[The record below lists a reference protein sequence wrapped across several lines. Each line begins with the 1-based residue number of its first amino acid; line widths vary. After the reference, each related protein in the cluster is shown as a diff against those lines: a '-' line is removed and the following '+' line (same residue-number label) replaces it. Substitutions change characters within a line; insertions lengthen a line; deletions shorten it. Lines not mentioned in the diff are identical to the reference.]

1 MYVKRFERGLKRYY
15 SSKGY
20 PRMGEQYIVCYD
32 IENSVIYDVAEDI
45 DGKEISD
52 DYYETLAIDLLD
64 RELMPQLK
72 HIGRGKGT
80 EKLKEYICKQ
90 LGQTETRYIDRDNVK
105 QAEEIIKAFNTE
117 HNAKLMLIPLTHKYL
132 SNFYIYDCKHKKV
145 NSVFCY
151 TPEEDNKV
159 FKKLYRMFEA
169 GADILFTAHNLD
181 YEYSYIRYNTNLLQL
196 ITAID
201 DNKRVSV
208 IANGTHDIKSIE
220 AMTGIVDLKKGSYY
234 IASCK
239 FLIRDSFLMTGKS
252 IKNLGEAYKLPK
264 LAYNYDT
271 TRTDPE
277 QLTDLDREYNQRDNE
292 IALRAI
298 LEIQQQQEIYKD
310 ITQLPMSATQ
320 HSRNTCKYNYD
331 VNLPQPH
338 RQEKYNTLEK
348 KHNQLSYMF
357 NMPTEELFQKFFNAS
372 GGGLIG
378 VNPLECDKWQSGV
391 HSFDIKSAH
400 PSQAFNKLFP
410 HGEKVEAIPTE
421 QYSAV
426 IRELQGLSEIMMK
439 NPKFLYNDYT
449 GYHDYLLLIQ
459 FNGLREKNI
468 NGNIINSLG
477 AGKAALG
484 TARSE
489 KLQRQAYNLNGV
501 NQYGKCRK
509 SEQYIKW
516 VYGIDLIYHLT
527 FYDYDSIEILEGYV
541 YPLVNCDEYILRK
554 FEYYGANKELYK
566 GFTKQAKKLS
576 YKELYENIQT
586 STAEDYTKKAVT
598 ENNYTE
604 FLDGELLRI
613 KGVFNGIFGQEYQS
627 PIHDDMQTVVNDWY
641 SIKPVSQQDYE
652 DSISKTKIH
661 YCTGAYIAAWTRFEL
676 ACMIWYCINNGGKLF
691 YWATDSIK
699 ANGINDDLFKD
710 WCYGHT
716 TAAYTRNVFN
726 FGSVDCETSGNPLE
740 FYTTETLKHIDIC
753 RGKDPEKL
761 HIGYTISGFK
771 AGVYLKDFLEKWEGV
786 PYTDENVEAVKK
798 ELAELFRPHIIPAEQ
813 TGKLVRDRSF
823 SGYTTPL
830 GQRNFGALLPMEYNL
845 GRFEL

>member
-15 SSKGY
+15 STKGY

-64 RELMPQLK
+64 RELLPQLK

-105 QAEEIIKAFNTE
+105 QAEEIIQAFNAE

-132 SNFYIYDCKHKKV
+132 SNFYIYDCKKKKV

-151 TPEEDNKV
+151 TPDEDNKV
-159 FKKLYRMFEA
+159 FKKLYRMFTA

-181 YEYSYIRYNTNLLQL
+181 YEYSYIRYNTNLLHL
-196 ITAID
+196 ITTID

-220 AMTGIVDLKKGSYY
+220 AMTGITDPKNGNYY

-264 LAYNYDT
+264 LEYNYDT

-277 QLTDLDREYNQRDNE
+277 QLTDIDREYNQRDNE

-320 HSRNTCKYNYD
+320 HSRNTCKLNYN

-357 NMPTEELFQKFFNAS
+357 NMPTEQLFQKFFNAS

-516 VYGIDLIYHLT
+516 VYGIDLIYHMT

-566 GFTKQAKKLS
+566 GFTKQAKKLP
-576 YKELYENIQT
+576 YKELYDNIQA

-598 ENNYTE
+598 EENYVE

-627 PIHDDMQTVVNDWY
+627 PIHDDMEIVVNDWY

-699 ANGINDDLFKD
+699 ANGINDDLFNG

-716 TAAYTRNVFN
+716 TAAYTRNIFN

-786 PYTDENVEAVKK
+786 PYIEDNVETVKK

-845 GRFEL
+845 GRFGI

>member
-15 SSKGY
+15 SSKGF

-64 RELMPQLK
+64 RELLPQLK

-105 QAEEIIKAFNTE
+105 QAEEIIQQFNEQNKT
-117 HNAKLMLIPLTHKYL
+117 KLMLIPLTHKYL
-132 SNFYIYDCKHKKV
+132 SNFYIYDCKKKKV

-151 TPEEDNKV
+151 TPDEDNKV
-159 FKKLYRMFEA
+159 LKKLYRMFEA

-220 AMTGIVDLKKGSYY
+220 AMTGITDPKNGSYY

-378 VNPLECDKWQSGV
+378 VNPLECDKWHSGV

-421 QYSAV
+421 QYGAV

-468 NGNIINSLG
+468 NGNVINSLG

-489 KLQRQAYNLNGV
+489 KLQRQAYNLNGI

-566 GFTKQAKKLS
+566 GFTKQAKKLP
-576 YKELYENIQT
+576 YKELYENIQA

-598 ENNYTE
+598 EENYVE

-627 PIHDDMQTVVNDWY
+627 PIHDDMEIVKSDWY

-716 TAAYTRNVFN
+716 TAAYTRNIFN

-798 ELAELFRPHIIPAEQ
+798 ELAELFKPHIIPAEQ
-813 TGKLVRDRSF
+813 TGKLVRDRSY

-845 GRFEL
+845 GRFDL

>member
-15 SSKGY
+15 SSKGF

-64 RELMPQLK
+64 RELLPQLK

-105 QAEEIIKAFNTE
+105 QAEEIIQAFNVE

-132 SNFYIYDCKHKKV
+132 SNFYIYDCKKKKV
-145 NSVFCY
+145 NSVFCC
-151 TPEEDNKV
+151 TPDEDNKV
-159 FKKLYRMFEA
+159 FKKLYRMFTA

-220 AMTGIVDLKKGSYY
+220 AMTGITDPKNGSYY

-298 LEIQQQQEIYKD
+298 LEIQQQQELYKD

-320 HSRNTCKYNYD
+320 HSRNTCKLNYN

-357 NMPTEELFQKFFNAS
+357 NMPTEQLFQKFFNAS

-378 VNPLECDKWQSGV
+378 VNPLECDKWHSGV

-459 FNGLREKNI
+459 FNGLREKDI
-468 NGNIINSLG
+468 NGNVINSLG

-509 SEQYIKW
+509 SEQYVKW
-516 VYGIDLIYHLT
+516 VYGIDLIYHMT

-566 GFTKQAKKLS
+566 GFTKQAKKLP
-576 YKELYENIQT
+576 YKELYDNIQA

-598 ENNYTE
+598 EENYVE

-627 PIHDDMQTVVNDWY
+627 PIHDDMQIVVNDWY

-699 ANGINDDLFKD
+699 ANGINDDLFKG

-786 PYTDENVEAVKK
+786 AYTEDNVETVKK
-798 ELAELFRPHIIPAEQ
+798 ELAELFKPHIIPAEQ
-813 TGKLVRDRSF
+813 TGKLVRDRSY

>member
-1 MYVKRFERGLKRYY
+1 MYIKHYARGLKKYY
-15 SSKGY
+15 SVKGF

-45 DGKEISD
+45 DGKAINDE
-52 DYYETLAIDLLD
+52 YYETLAIDLLD
-64 RELMPQLK
+64 RELLPQLK

-80 EKLKEYICKQ
+80 EKLKEYICKS
-90 LGQTETRYIDRDNVK
+90 LGQSETRYIDRDNITEAQK
-105 QAEEIIKAFNTE
+105 IIDAFNEE
-117 HNAKLMLIPLTHKYL
+117 HKTNIILVPLTHKYL
-132 SNFYIYDCKHKKV
+132 SNFYIYDCKKKKI

-151 TPEEDNKV
+151 TPDDDNKV
-159 FKKLYRMFEA
+159 FKKLYRMFKA

-181 YEYSYIRYNTNLLQL
+181 YEYSYIRYNTNLLKL
-196 ITAID
+196 ITDIEE
-201 DNKRVSV
+201 NKQLTI

-220 AMTGIVDLKKGSYY
+220 AMTGIKDSKNEKNY
-234 IASCK
+234 IATCK
-239 FLIRDSFLMTGKS
+239 FLIRDSLLMTGKS
-252 IKNLGEAYKLPK
+252 IRNLGEAYKLPK
-264 LAYNYDT
+264 LQYDYEM

-277 QLTDLDREYNQRDNE
+277 QLTDLDRAYNQRDNE
-292 IALRAI
+292 IALKAI

-320 HSRNTCKYNYD
+320 HSRNTCKLNYN
-331 VNLPQPH
+331 VNIPQPQ
-338 RQEKYNTLEK
+338 RQERYNTLEK
-348 KHNQLSYMF
+348 KHNGISYMF
-357 NMPTEELFQKFFNAS
+357 NMPNEDLFQKFFNAS

-410 HGEKVEAIPTE
+410 QGDKTEALPSEKYNDVLK
-421 QYSAV
+421 
-426 IRELQGLSEIMMK
+426 ELKGISEIMMQ
-439 NPKFLYNDYT
+439 NPKFLYNDFT
-449 GYHDYLLLIQ
+449 GFHDYLLLIR
-459 FNGLREKNI
+459 FTNLREKNI
-468 NGNIINSLG
+468 KGNIINSLG

-527 FYDYDSIEILEGYV
+527 FYDYDNIEILEGYV

-566 GFTKQAKKLS
+566 GFTKQAKKVS
-576 YKELYENIQT
+576 YDELCNNIQN
-586 STAEDYTKKAVT
+586 STAEDYTKNAITKD
-598 ENNYTE
+598 NYID

-627 PIHDDMQTVVNDWY
+627 PIHDDMEINIHDWY
-641 SIKPVSQQDYE
+641 SIIAKDSQCYD
-652 DSISKTKIH
+652 DVISKSKIH

-676 ACMIWYCINNGGKLF
+676 ACMIWHCINNGGKIF
-691 YWATDSIK
+691 YFATDSIK
-699 ANGINDDLFKD
+699 ANNIQDDLFNN

-716 TAAYTRNVFN
+716 TQAYTRNVFN
-726 FGSVDCETSGNPLE
+726 FGAVDCETAGNPLE
-740 FYTTETLKHIDIC
+740 FMTTETLKHIDIC

-771 AGVYLKDFLEKWEGV
+771 AGVYLHDFLEKWEGV
-786 PYTDENVEAVKK
+786 PSTEDNVYSVKQ
-798 ELAELFRPHIIPAEQ
+798 ELSRLFKPHIIPAEQ
-813 TGKLVRDRSF
+813 TGKLVRDRSY
-823 SGYTTPL
+823 SGFITPL

-845 GRFEL
+845 GRYGI

>member
-1 MYVKRFERGLKRYY
+1 MYIKRFERGLKRYY
-15 SSKGY
+15 SSKGF

-32 IENSVIYDVAEDI
+32 IENSVIYDIAEDI
-45 DGKEISD
+45 DGKEITD

-72 HIGRGKGT
+72 HIGRGAGT
-80 EKLKEYICKQ
+80 EKLKAYICKQ
-90 LGQTETRYIDRDNVK
+90 LGQTETRYIDRDNAK
-105 QAEEIIKAFNTE
+105 KAEEIINVFNEQNKT
-117 HNAKLMLIPLTHKYL
+117 KLLLIPLTHKYL
-132 SNFYIYDCKHKKV
+132 SNFYIYDCKHKKI

-151 TPEEDNKV
+151 SPDDDNKI
-159 FKKLYRMFEA
+159 FKKLYRMFKA

-196 ITAID
+196 ITQIED
-201 DNKRVSV
+201 DKRVSV

-220 AMTGIVDLKKGSYY
+220 AQTGILDPKNGTYFV
-234 IASCK
+234 ASCK
-239 FLIRDSFLMTGKS
+239 FLIRDSLLMTGKS

-264 LAYNYDT
+264 LEYNYDL
-271 TRTDPE
+271 TRTEPE
-277 QLTDLDREYNQRDNE
+277 QLTDLDRAYNQRDNE

-298 LEIQQQQEIYKD
+298 LEIQQQQDIYKD

-331 VNLPQPH
+331 VNIPQPH

-357 NMPTEELFQKFFNAS
+357 NMPSEDLFQKFFNAS

-378 VNPLECDKWQSGV
+378 VNPLECDKWHSNV

-410 HGEKVEAIPTE
+410 HGEKIEAIPTE

-426 IRELQGLSEIMMK
+426 IKEIKGLSEIMMK

-449 GYHDYLLLIQ
+449 GYHDYLLLIK
-459 FNGLREKNI
+459 FTGLREKNI

-477 AGKAALG
+477 AGKATMG

-489 KLQRQAYNLNGV
+489 KLQRQAYNYNGT
-501 NQYGKCRK
+501 NQYGKCRR

-527 FYDYDSIEILEGYV
+527 FYECDKIEILEGYV

-566 GFTKQAKKLS
+566 SFTKQAKKLS
-576 YKELYENIQT
+576 YNELYDLIQE
-586 STAEDYTKKAVT
+586 SSAEEYTKKAIT
-598 ENNYTE
+598 PENYVE

-613 KGVFNGIFGQEYQS
+613 KGVFNGIFGQEYQA
-627 PIHDDMQTVVNDWY
+627 PIHDDMEIVRNDWY
-641 SIKPVSQQDYE
+641 SIKPVSQQDYDE
-652 DSISKTKIH
+652 SISKTKIH

-676 ACMIWYCINNGGKLF
+676 ACMIWYAINAGGTLY

-699 ANGINDDLFKD
+699 GNGINDDLYKD

-716 TAAYTRNVFN
+716 TAAYARNVFN
-726 FGSVDCETSGNPLE
+726 FGAVDCETAGNPLE
-740 FYTTETLKHIDIC
+740 FYTTETLKHLDIC
-753 RGKDPEKL
+753 RAKDPEKL
-761 HIGYTISGFK
+761 HIGFTISGFK
-771 AGVYLKDFLEKWEGV
+771 AGVYLADFLKKWEGAD
-786 PYTDENVEAVKK
+786 YTEENIEAVKK
-798 ELAELFRPHIIPAEQ
+798 ELAYLFRPHIIPAEN
-813 TGKLVRDRSF
+813 TGKLVRDRSY

-845 GRFEL
+845 GRFEI

>member
-1 MYVKRFERGLKRYY
+1 
-15 SSKGY
+15 
-20 PRMGEQYIVCYD
+20 
-32 IENSVIYDVAEDI
+32 
-45 DGKEISD
+45 
-52 DYYETLAIDLLD
+52 
-64 RELMPQLK
+64 
-72 HIGRGKGT
+72 
-80 EKLKEYICKQ
+80 
-90 LGQTETRYIDRDNVK
+90 
-105 QAEEIIKAFNTE
+105 
-117 HNAKLMLIPLTHKYL
+117 
-132 SNFYIYDCKHKKV
+132 
-145 NSVFCY
+145 
-151 TPEEDNKV
+151 
-159 FKKLYRMFEA
+159 
-169 GADILFTAHNLD
+169 
-181 YEYSYIRYNTNLLQL
+181 
-196 ITAID
+196 
-201 DNKRVSV
+201 
-208 IANGTHDIKSIE
+208 
-220 AMTGIVDLKKGSYY
+220 
-234 IASCK
+234 
-239 FLIRDSFLMTGKS
+239 
-252 IKNLGEAYKLPK
+252 
-264 LAYNYDT
+264 
-271 TRTDPE
+271 
-277 QLTDLDREYNQRDNE
+277 
-292 IALRAI
+292 
-298 LEIQQQQEIYKD
+298 
-310 ITQLPMSATQ
+310 
-320 HSRNTCKYNYD
+320 
-331 VNLPQPH
+331 
-338 RQEKYNTLEK
+338 
-348 KHNQLSYMF
+348 MF
-357 NMPTEELFQKFFNAS
+357 NMPTEQLFQKFFNAS

-378 VNPLECDKWQSGV
+378 VNPLECDKWHSGV

-459 FNGLREKNI
+459 FNGLREKDI
-468 NGNIINSLG
+468 NGNVINSLG

-509 SEQYIKW
+509 SEQYVKW
-516 VYGIDLIYHLT
+516 VYGIDLIYHMT

-566 GFTKQAKKLS
+566 GFTKQAKKLP
-576 YKELYENIQT
+576 YKELYDNIQA

-598 ENNYTE
+598 EENYVE

-627 PIHDDMQTVVNDWY
+627 PIHDDMQIVVNDWY

-699 ANGINDDLFKD
+699 ANGINDDLFKG

-786 PYTDENVEAVKK
+786 AYTEDNVETVKK
-798 ELAELFRPHIIPAEQ
+798 ELAELFKPHIIPAEQ
-813 TGKLVRDRSF
+813 TGKLVRDRSY

>member
-15 SSKGY
+15 ASKGF

-32 IENSVIYDVAEDI
+32 IENSVIYDIAEDI
-45 DGKEISD
+45 DGQEITD

-64 RELMPQLK
+64 RELLPQLK
-72 HIGRGKGT
+72 HIGRGAGT
-80 EKLKEYICKQ
+80 EKLKAYICKQ
-90 LGQTETRYIDRDNVK
+90 LGQTETRYIDRENAK
-105 QAEEIIKAFNTE
+105 EAEKIIKDFNEQHKT
-117 HNAKLMLIPLTHKYL
+117 KLMLIPLTHKYL
-132 SNFYIYDCKHKKV
+132 SNFYIYDCKKKKT
-145 NSVFCY
+145 NSIFCC
-151 TPEEDNKV
+151 TPAEDNKV
-159 FKKLYRMFEA
+159 FSRLYRMFKA

-181 YEYSYIRYNTNLLQL
+181 YEYSYIRYNTNLLKL
-196 ITAID
+196 ITDIED
-201 DNKRVSV
+201 DKRVSV

-220 AMTGIVDLKKGSYY
+220 AMTGILDPKNGKYF

-239 FLIRDSFLMTGKS
+239 FLIRDSLLMTGKS

-264 LAYNYDT
+264 LDYDYDL
-271 TRTDPE
+271 TRTEPE
-277 QLTDLDREYNQRDNE
+277 QITDLDRAYNQRDNE

-298 LEIQQQQEIYKD
+298 LEIQQQQDIYKD

-331 VNLPQPH
+331 VNIPQPH

-378 VNPLECDKWQSGV
+378 VNPLECDKWHSNV

-410 HGEKVEAIPTE
+410 HGEKIEAVPTE

-426 IRELQGLSEIMMK
+426 IRELKGLSEIMMK

-449 GYHDYLLLIQ
+449 GYHDYLLLIK
-459 FNGLREKNI
+459 FTGLREKNI

-477 AGKAALG
+477 AGKAAMG

-489 KLQRQAYNLNGV
+489 KLQRQAYNYNGV

-527 FYDYDSIEILEGYV
+527 FYEYDKIEILEGYV

-566 GFTKQAKKLS
+566 SFTKQAKKLQ
-576 YKELYENIQT
+576 YNELYSIIQE
-586 STAEDYTKKAVT
+586 SSAESYTKNAVT
-598 ENNYTE
+598 PENYVD

-613 KGVFNGIFGQEYQS
+613 KGVFNGIFGQEYQA
-627 PIHDDMQTVVNDWY
+627 PIHDDMIINKNDWY
-641 SIKPVSQQDYE
+641 SIQPEGQQDYE
-652 DSISKTKIH
+652 ESISKTKIH

-676 ACMIWYCINNGGKLF
+676 ACMIWYAINAGGTLY

-699 ANGINDDLFKD
+699 GNGISDDLYKD

-716 TAAYTRNVFN
+716 TAAYVRNVFN
-726 FGSVDCETSGNPLE
+726 FGAVDCETAGNPLE
-740 FYTTETLKHIDIC
+740 FYTTETLKHLDIC
-753 RGKDPEKL
+753 RAKDPEKL
-761 HIGYTISGFK
+761 HIGFTISGFK
-771 AGVYLKDFLEKWEGV
+771 AGEYLKEFLKKWEGV
-786 PYTDENVEAVKK
+786 DYTEENIAIVKM
-798 ELAELFRPHIIPAEQ
+798 ELKYLFRPHIIPAEN

-823 SGYTTPL
+823 SGYITPL

-845 GRFEL
+845 GRFEI